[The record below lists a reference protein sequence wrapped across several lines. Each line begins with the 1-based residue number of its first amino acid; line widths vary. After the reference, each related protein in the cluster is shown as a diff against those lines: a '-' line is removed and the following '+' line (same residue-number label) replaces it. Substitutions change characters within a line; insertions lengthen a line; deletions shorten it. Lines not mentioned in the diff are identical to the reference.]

1 MQVLHKSK
9 LNVRARTGRREA
21 AGVLRAGR
29 RIGLRDASRATP
41 EHRNVNTRRPARA
54 ECIFVPVWQRK
65 PRTRARRIVECTN
78 VGVASALPAG
88 GCAVRVAGGSGVLVP
103 AGVGSAL
110 PSRTGS
116 TCRPGS
122 RAPAGLG
129 RRRRGDFARRRGCEG
144 RSVPVGGPVAPRDRA
159 STSRWRHYELGRSET
174 GAWALADFAPCKT
187 CQRSAAPTR
196 RVHISILHMLMCTWS
211 PGGGAVCHVLHRP
224 SRAGRGPGSW

>member
-1 MQVLHKSK
+1 MP
-9 LNVRARTGRREA
+9 
-21 AGVLRAGR
+21 RAGR
-29 RIGLRDASRATP
+29 RPRVAHAPRATL
-41 EHRNVNTRRPARA
+41 EHRKLNTRRPARA

-88 GCAVRVAGGSGVLVP
+88 VGSSCRRDWGPRCRREWVRVAGGSGVLVP
-103 AGVGSAL
+103 AGVG
-110 PSRTGS
+110 PR
-116 TCRPGS
+116 CR
-122 RAPAGLG
+122 RGLG
-129 RRRRGDFARRRGCEG
+129 QRADRGEPRAGGTRSTRRRGDFARRGGCEG

-159 STSRWRHYELGRSET
+159 STCRWRHNELGRSET

-187 CQRSAAPTR
+187 CQRSASLTR